1 MLKELQKYVEDC
13 YKQTERTAE
22 TWRDIENGRARAFGA
37 LMFCIESG
45 LVEYN
50 EVEEYWDTMWEKFH
64 QLNNRG

>member
-64 QLNNRG
+64 QLNYRG

>member
-13 YKQTERTAE
+13 YKQTERTAK

-50 EVEEYWDTMWEKFH
+50 EVEKYWDTMWEKFH